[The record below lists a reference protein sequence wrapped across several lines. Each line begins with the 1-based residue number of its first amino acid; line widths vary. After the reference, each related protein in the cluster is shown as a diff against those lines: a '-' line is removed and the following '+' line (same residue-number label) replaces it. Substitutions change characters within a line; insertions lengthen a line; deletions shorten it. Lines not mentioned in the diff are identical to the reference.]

1 MLTVTIWHSKEG
13 VITSVQS
20 PFNHLY
26 DKQWFEDE
34 QALRWIKDID
44 KMDHIMDDIFR
55 DRWGKAVAA
64 TQLSS
69 GSKALCLM
77 KFQTEYLVYAT
88 RCGDNCVPY
97 IEEMSQEQDVHV
109 VLHHCM
115 PFSDGF
121 KFYVTDSERDVY
133 GGADWINEF
142 YRIKRNI
149 QGV

>member
-1 MLTVTIWHSKEG
+1 
-13 VITSVQS
+13 
-20 PFNHLY
+20 
-26 DKQWFEDE
+26 
-34 QALRWIKDID
+34 
-44 KMDHIMDDIFR
+44 MDDIFR

-97 IEEMSQEQDVHV
+97 IEEMAQQMDIYV

-115 PFSDGF
+115 PFSKEF
-121 KFYVTDSERDVY
+121 KFYVTDSKREVC

-142 YRIKRNI
+142 YKIVHRVK
-149 QGV
+149 GV